1 MIAKPFHATRSFIR
15 IEILIF
21 QGQERLD
28 LEFVPRPLFVA
39 GAGKYEDAAGIL
51 DKKCCWKCPKFAALI
66 LGDELG
72 ELVLTV
78 SFPFLVH
85 SRCL

>member
-1 MIAKPFHATRSFIR
+1 MSNAKPFHATRPFIR

-39 GAGKYEDAAGIL
+39 GAGKYEDACRHIEKQMTAENTL
-51 DKKCCWKCPKFAALI
+51 SLQ
-66 LGDELG
+66 L
-72 ELVLTV
+72 
-78 SFPFLVH
+78 
-85 SRCL
+85 

>member
-1 MIAKPFHATRSFIR
+1 MIAKPFHARRPFIR

-39 GAGKYEDAAGIL
+39 GAGKYEDACRRI
-51 DKKCCWKCPKFAALI
+51 DKKMAAENNPSLQ
-66 LGDELG
+66 L
-72 ELVLTV
+72 
-78 SFPFLVH
+78 
-85 SRCL
+85 

>member
-51 DKKCCWKCPKFAALI
+51 DKKWLLKMPK
-66 LGDELG
+66 
-72 ELVLTV
+72 VC
-78 SFPFLVH
+78 SFN
-85 SRCL
+85 SR